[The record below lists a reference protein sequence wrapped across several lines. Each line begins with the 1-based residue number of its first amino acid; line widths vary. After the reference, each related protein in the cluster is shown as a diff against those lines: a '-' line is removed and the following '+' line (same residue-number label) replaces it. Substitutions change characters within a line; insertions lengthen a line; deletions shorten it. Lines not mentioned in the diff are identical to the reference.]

1 MPRKK
6 NKRTIMEMK
15 KTWVL
20 ALALA
25 STLAAAG
32 GQNNY
37 SAETVKKVEQIV
49 SATLPQNL
57 RIGSVKVKQ
66 MSDSAG
72 KVWVNLAENYSHAS
86 FAPTDVSSIESQVKS
101 MLGTKNK
108 VVLLINGAKA
118 TDYFFGYDKKYARRH
133 APFVTEVDAYKHCKS
148 GLDGNIVALWQS
160 HGRYYDAGLNR
171 WEWQRPRLFQTV
183 EDLYPTS
190 YVLPFLMP
198 MLENAGAYVWNPRE
212 RDTHTAEVIVDN
224 DGFLAQK
231 GYYERQGAKP
241 WTDGGKGFAY
251 KQKVYKDYDNPF
263 ADGTYRKAAT
273 TDNQSKASWANWSA
287 DIPEDGE
294 YAVYVS
300 YRTLPNSCED
310 ATYTVYYDGDKRT
323 FKVNQ
328 KMAGGVW
335 VYLGTFP
342 LKKGMNEHV
351 VTLSNYSK
359 QKNRVVTADAVKI
372 GGGMGNVARRPAAN
386 TPEARKKSKGL
397 GWWCSLAKDGV
408 NYEYVTSGYPRFAE
422 GSRYF
427 LQWSG
432 FPDSVYSV
440 THGLSDYADDFRSRS
455 EWVNYLAGGSQAL
468 PQRKGLGVPLDL
480 SFAFHTDAGVTP
492 DERIFGT
499 QGIYRCNDFSK
510 YADGTPRIISRDL
523 CELVTDQIVNDLRAQ
538 FEPNWTSRGM
548 TQENL
553 YEIRVPE
560 IPGMLMELLSHQNFA
575 DMRYGLD
582 PNFRFAVSRAMY
594 KGILKFIAKRDH
606 RAYVVQPLAV
616 NSFAITPTAN
626 AGKFVLSWKPTADSL
641 ETTAVAK
648 EYEVQERIGGKGA
661 FVRIA
666 VVKDTKLEVEVNDN
680 KLHSYRVVAMNE
692 GGRSF
697 PSETLSLGVAQQSKG
712 TVMVVN
718 GFTRVSAPDWIDE
731 GHYAGFT
738 DEIDHGV
745 PFGQEVNYV
754 GAQYELD
761 RNNKWRGDDSGGW
774 GASRGDYE
782 GKVIVGNTFD
792 YPRVHGKSIMKAGY
806 SFVSASAKAVDD
818 GVVAL
823 DPKAYVAVDML
834 FGKQKEVK
842 NGRGYY
848 PNRYKTFTPGLI
860 KAVEQYCN
868 GGGNVMV
875 TGSYVAT
882 DIWKKADA
890 KQEEKDFAQKVLGY
904 KWGSDR
910 ISKTGRVFINPTA
923 ISQFAAT
930 ENLTFNNELNDKC
943 YCVESPDAIYRGN
956 DNSTIIMRYEENNKS
971 AAIACRQNGYKTVV
985 MGFPFE
991 TVNGAETRDALM
1003 AKILGF
1009 FAKAK

>member
-6 NKRTIMEMK
+6 KKIIDMK
-15 KTWVL
+15 KSL
-20 ALALA
+20 ALFL
-25 STLAAAG
+25 SLAA
-32 GQNNY
+32 
-37 SAETVKKVEQIV
+37 TV
-49 SATLPQNL
+49 SAAGQVQNACSDAAVEEIERVVAGTLPQNL
-57 RIGSVKVKQ
+57 RIGTVKVK
-66 MSDSAG
+66 SVRDSAG
-72 KVWVNLAENYSHAS
+72 RMWVNLGENYSHAS
-86 FAPTDVSSIESQVKS
+86 FTAKDLDGIRGQVKKI
-101 MLGTKNK
+101 LGTDKR
-108 VVLLINGAKA
+108 VELQIDGADA
-118 TDYFFGYDKKYARRH
+118 YGYFFDFNKKYARRH
-133 APFVTEVDAYKHCKS
+133 APFVTEVDPGRHCTS

-160 HGRYYDAGLNR
+160 HGRYYEAGLGA

-231 GYYERQGAKP
+231 GYAELQGVKP
-241 WTDGGKGFAY
+241 WGDGGTGFAY
-251 KQKVYKDYDNPF
+251 KQAVYKDYENPF
-263 ADGTYRKAAT
+263 ADGTFRKAET
-273 TDNQSKASWANWSA
+273 TDRLDKASWANWSA

-310 ATYTVYYDGDKRT
+310 ATYTVHCDGDTRT

-342 LKKGMNEHV
+342 LKKGMNEKV

-359 QKNRVVTADAVKI
+359 NKNRVVTADAVKI
-372 GGGMGNVARRPAAN
+372 GGGMGNIARRPHPD
-386 TPEARKKSKGL
+386 TPDVREKSKAL
-397 GWWCSLAKDGV
+397 GWWSTLAKAGV
-408 NYEYVTSGYPRFAE
+408 DYEYVTSGYPRFTE

-480 SFAFHTDAGVTP
+480 SFAFHTDAGVPP
-492 DERIFGT
+492 DDRIFGT
-499 QGIYRCNDFSK
+499 QGIYRCNNFGK
-510 YADGTPRIISRDL
+510 YADGTPRIISRSL

-582 PNFRFAVSRAMY
+582 PTFRFAVSRAMY

-616 NSFAITPTAN
+616 NSFAIKPVVGSN
-626 AGKFVLSWKPTADSL
+626 KFVLSWKPTVDSL
-641 ETTAVAK
+641 EATAAPK
-648 EYEVQERIGGKGA
+648 EYEVQERVGGKGA

-666 VVKDTKLEVEVNDN
+666 VVKDTEIEVEVDDN
-680 KLHSYRVVAMNE
+680 RLHSYRVVAKND

-697 PSETLSLGVAQQSKG
+697 PSETLSLGVAERSKG
-712 TVMVVN
+712 MVMVVN
-718 GFTRVSAPDWIDE
+718 GFTRVSAPDWVAE
-731 GHYAGFT
+731 SHYAGFT

-782 GKVIVGNTFD
+782 GKVVVGNTFD
-792 YPRVHGKSIMKAGY
+792 YPKVHGEAIMKAGY
-806 SFVSASAKAVDD
+806 SFVSTSAQAVND
-818 GVVAL
+818 GSAHL
-823 DPKAYVAVDML
+823 DKSTYVAVDLL
-834 FGKQKEVK
+834 FGKQKEIK

-848 PNRYKTFTPGLI
+848 ANRYKTFTPGLM
-860 KAVEQYCN
+860 KAVEQYCQ
-868 GGGNVMV
+868 GGGSVLV
-875 TGSYVAT
+875 TGSYVAS
-882 DIWKKADA
+882 DIWKNPNAGD
-890 KQEEKDFAQKVLGY
+890 EEKKFARNVLGY

-910 ISKTGRVFINPTA
+910 ISKTGKVYATPTD
-923 ISQFAAT
+923 IRQFAKT
-930 ENLTFNNELNDKC
+930 ENLSFNNVLGDKC
-943 YCVESPDAIYRGN
+943 YCVESPDAVYRGN
-956 DNSTIIMRYEENNKS
+956 DNSTIIMRYAENNKS
-971 AAIACRQNGYKTVV
+971 AGIACRQPGYRTVV
-985 MGFPFE
+985 LGFPFE
-991 TVNGAETRDALM
+991 TINGSDARDSVMSKVLGFLAGAE
-1003 AKILGF
+1003 
-1009 FAKAK
+1009 